1 MFSRIVY
8 HIIVIVYLCIF
19 FAISL
24 AENSAFLRWR
34 RDWQPA
40 MYKYNK
46 EAEFYPNQQEI
57 CCEMC
62 FHHSACHATAH
73 CFHHGSHETS
83 RDNTPKRG
91 ETLCEQKPPGYQKN
105 TTDGEKHHGPWPDPH
120 PSSRSR
126 SSMSWSH
133 GRDLYPWSFGTWI
146 FCKVHQFFSLDDA
159 SSTMGSI

>member
-8 HIIVIVYLCIF
+8 HIIVIIYLCIF
-19 FAISL
+19 VAISL

-46 EAEFYPNQQEI
+46 EPEFYPNQQEI

-83 RDNTPKRG
+83 RDKTPKRG
-91 ETLCEQKPPGYQKN
+91 ETLCEQEPPGYQKN
-105 TTDGEKHHGPWPDPH
+105 TTEGEKHHGPWPDPTQVAGPPGPPCH
-120 PSSRSR
+120 GVMAGIYTHGALGPGFSVRSTR
-126 SSMSWSH
+126 
-133 GRDLYPWSFGTWI
+133 L
-146 FCKVHQFFSLDDA
+146 SLDDA
-159 SSTMGSI
+159 SSNMGSI